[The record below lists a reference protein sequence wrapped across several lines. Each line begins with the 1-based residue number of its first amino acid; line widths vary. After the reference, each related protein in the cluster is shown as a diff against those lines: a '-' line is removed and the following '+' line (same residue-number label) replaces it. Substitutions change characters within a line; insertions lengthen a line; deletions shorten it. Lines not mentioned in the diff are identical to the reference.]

1 MRINLP
7 QCDFSDC
14 RRRIDGN
21 CNSKEAFRNCK
32 YQHLLNDRYQI
43 EKLMTEYDN
52 RHEFGEIE
60 ERSYIGASEALET
73 LIYRLCEE

>member
-1 MRINLP
+1 MRIDLP

-32 YQHLLNDRYQI
+32 YQQLKPFGGATLLSCEDNGDDTHHVIFKI
-43 EKLMTEYDN
+43 ETPDGYDMTLDAP
-52 RHEFGEIE
+52 RCSFV
-60 ERSYIGASEALET
+60 
-73 LIYRLCEE
+73 